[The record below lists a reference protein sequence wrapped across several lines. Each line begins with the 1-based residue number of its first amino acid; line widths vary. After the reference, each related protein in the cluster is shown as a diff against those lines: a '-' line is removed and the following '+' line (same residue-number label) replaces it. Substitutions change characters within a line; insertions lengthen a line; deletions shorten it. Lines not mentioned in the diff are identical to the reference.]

1 MDQQE
6 LFVGI
11 DVSQDKLDVGV
22 WPTGELSVHSN
33 TPEGITVLLERLG
46 TIKPQLVVLEATG
59 GLEGPAFEALLA
71 AGLPAVVVNPRQAR
85 DFAKATGRLAK
96 TDPIDALVLAHFGSA
111 VRPTVRPLPAEEVR
125 ALDDLVTR
133 RRQLRDMMAQEKN
146 RLHRAPGSVKANIE
160 AHIKWLQEQIDE
172 LDEGIT
178 RIIEDNRELNEK
190 ATLLESFKGVGLG
203 CASTLLAK
211 LPELGT
217 LDRGKIACLA
227 GLAPLNCDSG
237 KYKGTRRIWGGRE
250 SVRSALYMSALVAIR
265 WNPVIRDFHARLKQR
280 GKKGKVI
287 VTACMRKIL
296 VILNAML
303 KSREI
308 WRPAPSR

>member
-1 MDQQE
+1 MDQQGP
-6 LFVGI
+6 FVGI
-11 DVSQDKLDVGV
+11 DVSGDKLDVGV
-22 WPTGELSVHSN
+22 WPSGELWVHSN
-33 TPEGITVLLERLG
+33 TPEGIAALLERLG
-46 TIKPQLVVLEATG
+46 MIKPQLVVLEATG
-59 GLEGPAFEALLA
+59 GLESPAFAALMT
-71 AGLPAVVVNPRQAR
+71 AGVPAVVVNPRQAR

-111 VRPTVRPLPAEEVR
+111 IRPEVRPLPAEEVR
-125 ALDDLVTR
+125 ELDDLVTR
-133 RRQLRDMMAQEKN
+133 RRQLVDMMVQEKN
-146 RLHRAPGSVKANIE
+146 RLHRAPGSVKAKIE
-160 AHIKWLQEQIDE
+160 AHITWLQKEIDE
-172 LDEGIT
+172 IDKGVAGIIKT
-178 RIIEDNRELNEK
+178 NENLNEK
-190 ATLLESFKGVGLG
+190 AGILESFKGVGLG

-265 WNPVIRDFHARLKQR
+265 WNPVIKEFYARLKQK

-296 VILNAML
+296 VILNAMV
-303 KSREI
+303 KSGKA
-308 WRPAPSR
+308 WSPAPSR